1 MAKKP
6 AKKSNAGEDL
16 AKEIF
21 MPAFSSAIA
30 QAAAKTDDGDA
41 VINAF
46 VNSFSL
52 VLIDLM
58 QSNKGAAG
66 LLSALAK
73 HIEETDSTDNKA

>member
-1 MAKKP
+1 MEKNPVKEI
-6 AKKSNAGEDL
+6 NIGEDL

-41 VINAF
+41 VINGF

-58 QSNKGAAG
+58 QSNAGAAG
-66 LLSALAK
+66 MLSALAK
-73 HIEETDSTDNKA
+73 HIAEAAASDNKA